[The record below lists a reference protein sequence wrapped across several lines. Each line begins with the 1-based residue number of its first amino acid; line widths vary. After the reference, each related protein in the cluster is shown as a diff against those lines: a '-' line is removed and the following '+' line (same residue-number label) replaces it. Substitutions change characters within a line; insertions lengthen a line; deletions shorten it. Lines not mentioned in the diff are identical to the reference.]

1 MCFELLNLCI
11 CVYPFAQTLCITLS
25 FVCLCICTYPL
36 YRILYFVTFVHL
48 RSPTAQWA
56 YWWAVTYCCI
66 VWIVV
71 RQPIGSLKS
80 LRPVTPNHNKVF
92 SPNQSLLVYSSG
104 ILDNTAYLG
113 LSKICK
119 FIQGPINSV
128 YVFPEFFRLN
138 ILALKLGLFLHHFW
152 ILLETGKTCFNSL

>member
-1 MCFELLNLCI
+1 MLLMCLKCCVFMLVHSRTYLLHKNFDNYNVFWTLKPVHLRLPIRTNLVYNFVI
-11 CVYPFAQTLCITLS
+11 CMSVHLRL
-25 FVCLCICTYPL
+25 PL

-80 LRPVTPNHNKVF
+80 LRPVTPNHNKVV

-104 ILDNTAYLG
+104 ILDNTVLPSICSRY
-113 LSKICK
+113 ICK
-119 FIQGPINSV
+119 VSYG
-128 YVFPEFFRLN
+128 R
-138 ILALKLGLFLHHFW
+138 
-152 ILLETGKTCFNSL
+152 TGWHQ

>member
-1 MCFELLNLCI
+1 MLCIHACAFAHILAAQELWQFLMCFELWNLCI

-25 FVCLCICTYPL
+25 FVCLCICAYPL

-80 LRPVTPNHNKVF
+80 LRPVTPNHNKVV

-104 ILDNTAYLG
+104 ILDNTVLPSICSRY
-113 LSKICK
+113 ICK
-119 FIQGPINSV
+119 VSYG
-128 YVFPEFFRLN
+128 R
-138 ILALKLGLFLHHFW
+138 
-152 ILLETGKTCFNSL
+152 TGWHQ

>member
-1 MCFELLNLCI
+1 MYSCLCIRAHTCCTRTLTILMCFELWNLCI

-25 FVCLCICTYPL
+25 FVCLCICAYPL

-48 RSPTAQWA
+48 RSHTAQWA

-104 ILDNTAYLG
+104 TCILDNMISSVNKWISTYSYKFWRSSKSPCKYG
-113 LSKICK
+113 LHSEIKD
-119 FIQGPINSV
+119 Q
-128 YVFPEFFRLN
+128 
-138 ILALKLGLFLHHFW
+138 
-152 ILLETGKTCFNSL
+152 